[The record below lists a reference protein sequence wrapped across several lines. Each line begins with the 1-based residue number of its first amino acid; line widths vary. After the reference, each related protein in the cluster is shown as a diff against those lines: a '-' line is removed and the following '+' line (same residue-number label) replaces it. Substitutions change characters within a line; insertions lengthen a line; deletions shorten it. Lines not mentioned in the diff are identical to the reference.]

1 MQTPLTTIEAD
12 ENVIS
17 KHPHLAVNEAWRAIE
32 GARISVLLSNVFAC
46 LTHD

>member
-1 MQTPLTTIEAD
+1 MQTPSTMIEAD

-17 KHPHLAVNEAWRAIE
+17 KHPHLAVIEAWRAIE

-46 LTHD
+46 LTHE